1 MRWFSINIQLKILI
15 VDEKTPTT
23 FEDGK
28 VRIVT
33 LGQHVQVV
41 PMRQL
46 SFYLNHLTAYFR
58 PTNCMNV

>member
-1 MRWFSINIQLKILI
+1 MPWFSVNIQLKILI
-15 VDEKTPTT
+15 IDEKAPTA
-23 FEDGK
+23 FEYSE

-46 SFYLNHLTAYFR
+46 SFYLNHLAA
-58 PTNCMNV
+58 